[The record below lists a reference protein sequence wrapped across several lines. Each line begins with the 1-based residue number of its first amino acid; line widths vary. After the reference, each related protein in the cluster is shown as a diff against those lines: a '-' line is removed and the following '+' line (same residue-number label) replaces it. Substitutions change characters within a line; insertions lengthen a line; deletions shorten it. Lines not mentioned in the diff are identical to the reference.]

1 MMPTY
6 QVVIVKREFLMT
18 SDDYHATVTR
28 LADDVELIWIAPWK
42 WYLKWQLRPR
52 AIHRAFKRYDTDKA
66 HMEEAKEEY
75 VV

>member
-1 MMPTY
+1 MRPTY
-6 QVVIVKREFLMT
+6 HVAIIKREFQMT

-28 LADDVELIWIAPWK
+28 LADDVALIWIASWK
-42 WYLKWQLRPR
+42 WYLKWQVRPR
-52 AIHRAFKRYDTDKA
+52 AIRRAFKRYDTYKA